1 MRRFIPATRVYT
13 ALSDLLTEV
22 SGNTAKVGKLAE
34 AQTILREWKTRVDE
48 VLITMRLNIG
58 QAPSITDLA
67 LVVARS
73 DDKVHFGGFLAPST
87 PLL

>member
-1 MRRFIPATRVYT
+1 M
-13 ALSDLLTEV
+13 
-22 SGNTAKVGKLAE
+22 
-34 AQTILREWKTRVDE
+34 DE

-73 DDKVHFGGFLAPST
+73 DDKVHFGGVLAPST